1 MPGITP
7 TQSNLPYSTQTS
19 GFSGHN
25 LGKNEFLQ
33 LLITK
38 LTHQDPLEPNSDE
51 QFIADLA
58 QFSALEQMTNIA
70 AAINAGNEWNYMQS
84 SSMHNLM
91 AANLIGKEVSASY
104 ESVYLDTGESA
115 TIRFATN
122 RFAEQIEFKIKNSDG
137 NVVAT
142 VRESHVQIGTH
153 SLQWD
158 GNDSRGNRL
167 PNGTYTVEAI
177 AYNGDSQF
185 RPELS
190 LSGLVESVV
199 YRNGSPFLIID
210 GVEIKFGD
218 VRSVGVP
225 TTATDDPPDE
235 G

>member
-7 TQSNLPYSTQTS
+7 VEGTAPFETQSSNFNT
-19 GFSGHN
+19 N
-25 LGKNEFLQ
+25 ELGKDEFLQ

-38 LTHQDPLEPNSDE
+38 LTNQDPLEPTNDE

-58 QFSALEQMTNIA
+58 QFSSLEQMNNIA
-70 AAINAGNEWNYMQS
+70 NAIKAGNEWNYMQS

-91 AANLIGKEVSASY
+91 AADLIGKEVMASY
-104 ESVYLDTGESA
+104 ESVFLDTGETA

-122 RFAEQIEFKIKNSDG
+122 QFAEQIEFKIKDSDG
-137 NVVAT
+137 NLVAT

-153 SLQWD
+153 SLEWD

-167 PNGTYTVEAI
+167 PEGTYTVEAV

-199 YRNGSPFLIID
+199 YRNGSPFLTID
-210 GVEIKFGD
+210 GVEINFGD
-218 VRSVGVP
+218 VRSVA
-225 TTATDDPPDE
+225 TATEGEEDPPDE

>member
-7 TQSNLPYSTQTS
+7 VEGSSPYETQSSNFSTN
-19 GFSGHN
+19 N
-25 LGKNEFLQ
+25 LGKDEFLQ

-38 LTHQDPLEPNSDE
+38 LTNQDPLEPTNDE

-58 QFSALEQMTNIA
+58 QFSSLEQMNNIA
-70 AAINAGNEWNYMQS
+70 NAISQGNEWNYMQS

-91 AANLIGKEVSASY
+91 AANLIGKDVMASY

-122 RFAEQIEFKIKNSDG
+122 QFAEQIEFRIKDSDG
-137 NVVAT
+137 NLVST
-142 VRESHVQIGTH
+142 VREDHVPIGVH
-153 SLQWD
+153 SIKWD
-158 GNDSRGNRL
+158 GTDSRGNRVAD
-167 PNGTYTVEAI
+167 GTYTVEAV
-177 AYNGDSQF
+177 AYNGDAQF

-199 YRNGSPFLIID
+199 YRNGTPYLTID
-210 GVEIKFGD
+210 GVEINFGD
-218 VRSVGVP
+218 VRSVA
-225 TTATDDPPDE
+225 TATGEEEDPPDE